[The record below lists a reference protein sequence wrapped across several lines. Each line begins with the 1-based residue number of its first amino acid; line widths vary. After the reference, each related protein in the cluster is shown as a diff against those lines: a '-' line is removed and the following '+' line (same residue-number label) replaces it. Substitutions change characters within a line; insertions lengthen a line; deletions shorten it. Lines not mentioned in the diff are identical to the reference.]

1 MRRPQ
6 GFTLLE
12 VLIAF
17 AIAAMALAAL
27 TQAAAGG
34 LRSSRVAAHTEQAL
48 SRAKSRLT
56 TVARSP
62 QTGEQRGDDGGG
74 FLWRTLIRPAQVG
87 ESASPGTGRPI
98 LYDIRVEV
106 SWTMD
111 GGNRRVALE
120 TFRLGTVGNAP

>member
-1 MRRPQ
+1 MRRPP

-12 VLIAF
+12 ALIAF

-34 LRSSRVAAHTEQAL
+34 LRSSLVAAHTEQAL

-56 TVARSP
+56 AAALAPVA
-62 QTGEQRGDDGGG
+62 GEQSGDDGGG
-74 FLWRTLIRPAQVG
+74 FSWRTLVRPA
-87 ESASPGTGRPI
+87 ETGRRAGASRAI
-98 LYDIRVEV
+98 LYDIAAEV

-111 GGNRRVALE
+111 GGARRVALD
-120 TFRLGTVGNAP
+120 TLRLATLQDKP